1 MKYVYRKIPLIRSGR
16 IYTDKRTKD
25 KFNGSIFGWGA
36 YIQEGLYLGEKLLQ
50 LAIC

>member
-36 YIQEGLYLGEKLLQ
+36 YIQEGLYFGEKLLQ
-50 LAIC
+50 FAIC

>member
-1 MKYVYRKIPLIRSGR
+1 MKYLYRRIPLIRSGR

-50 LAIC
+50 FAIC